1 MAVDTAQRRR
11 LITQE
16 QRLWDELWALTE
28 TLSED
33 EASEAGYFSEGWSAK
48 DVLGH
53 IGSWLAEAGIAL
65 EQLRMG
71 TYSRSGFDV
80 ETLNQQC
87 LVGMK
92 DLPFDVVRAQAVGS
106 RTRMRNEWAAVDDS
120 PEAELWVRKAGPE
133 HYGEHLPR
141 LREWV
146 ADLHSRRG
154 R

>member
-1 MAVDTAQRRR
+1 MGVNTAQRRQ
-11 LITQE
+11 LIAEE
-16 QRLWDELWALTE
+16 QRLWDELWALME

-33 EASEAGYFSEGWSAK
+33 EASEPGYFAEGWSAK

-53 IGSWLAEAGIAL
+53 VGSWLAEAGIAL

-71 TYSRSGFDV
+71 TYSRSGFDI

-87 LVGMK
+87 LIGMQG
-92 DLPFDVVRAQAVGS
+92 LPFDVVRAQAMGS
-106 RTRMRNEWAAVDDS
+106 RTRMRTEWAAAEDS
-120 PEAELWVRKAGPE
+120 AEAERWVRKAGPE
-133 HYGEHLPR
+133 HYREHLPR

-146 ADLHSRRG
+146 TDLHARRG